1 MEVRSYLLLIGE
13 KMTKRSKLSTLARLT
28 SGLLVLVVTVSGCST
43 VKKAT
48 SEAYN
53 LGYQTGAEFTQLE
66 DFGTLL
72 ESYVPE
78 VGDTP
83 LSSFSED
90 SIRDYCDGLW
100 MIAGFSAGIVN
111 SAENKEQFVSGCADG
126 YKSKL

>member
-1 MEVRSYLLLIGE
+1 
-13 KMTKRSKLSTLARLT
+13 MTKRRRLIGLTKLT
-28 SGLLVLVVTVSGCST
+28 SGLLVLVLSLSGCST
-43 VKKAT
+43 IKQAT

-53 LGYQTGAEFTQLE
+53 LGYQTGQEFTQLE

>member
-13 KMTKRSKLSTLARLT
+13 KMTKRSKLITLARLT
-28 SGLLVLVVTVSGCST
+28 SGLLVLVVSLSGCST
-43 VKKAT
+43 IKQAT

-53 LGYQTGAEFTQLE
+53 LGYQTGQEFTQLE

-100 MIAGFSAGIVN
+100 MIAGFNAGIVN

>member
-1 MEVRSYLLLIGE
+1 
-13 KMTKRSKLSTLARLT
+13 MTKRSKLITLARLT
-28 SGLLVLVVTVSGCST
+28 SGLLVLVIAVSGCST

-53 LGYQTGAEFTQLE
+53 LGYQTGQEFTQLE

-90 SIRDYCDGLW
+90 SVRDYCDGLW
-100 MIAGFSAGIVN
+100 MIAGFNAGIVN
-111 SAENKEQFVSGCADG
+111 STENKEQFVSGCADG